1 MNYDQHMTVS
11 SVRNHDDD
19 DTTRHDT
26 NIFMLV
32 GYSNVV
38 MINLAL
44 EAQVLDGAS
53 CCVLGLIAST
63 FHFARN
69 K

>member
-11 SVRNHDDD
+11 SVRNDDD
-19 DTTRHDT
+19 DDYTTGHE

-32 GYSNVV
+32 GNSNVV
-38 MINLAL
+38 MINLAR

-63 FHFARN
+63 FQFARN
-69 K
+69 I